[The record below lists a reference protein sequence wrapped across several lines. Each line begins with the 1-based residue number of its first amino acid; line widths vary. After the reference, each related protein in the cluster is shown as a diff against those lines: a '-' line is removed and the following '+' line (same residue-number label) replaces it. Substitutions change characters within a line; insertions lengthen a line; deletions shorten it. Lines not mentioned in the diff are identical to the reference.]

1 MYKETCSNYIV
12 LKPTILSVKLWAW
25 EWLGNAVNIFLK
37 AERDMRTDIEP
48 IVNLFFIR
56 NEQSVS
62 YDSVYIEEQE
72 GWIKNFIFFDVVII
86 IKAETFWLSPLQ
98 HTEEVRSSWR
108 TPDFYSQSTRIESI
122 LTLPT

>member
-1 MYKETCSNYIV
+1 
-12 LKPTILSVKLWAW
+12 
-25 EWLGNAVNIFLK
+25 VNIFLK

-98 HTEEVRSSWR
+98 HTEEVRSS
-108 TPDFYSQSTRIESI
+108 
-122 LTLPT
+122 